1 MMTFS
6 IIRFWLKGW
15 IKTLYID
22 PKIHFSYLG
31 FEWVKPF
38 GDHTYILFFI
48 CGLSSFFIAIG
59 YRYFL
64 SIIVFFLSFTYIE
77 LMDKTTYLNHY
88 YFVSILSFLLIF
100 LPGNATHSVDSF
112 LKKKKFAT
120 IPKWNIDSIKLL
132 LAMIYIFA
140 GIAKINSD
148 WLFKAMPLKIWLQS
162 KYDLP
167 IIGETLMQN
176 HWFHHFMSWGGMI
189 YDLTIPFLL
198 LWKRTRL
205 FGFLLVILFHVSTGI
220 LFPIGMFPYIMIV
233 SSIIF
238 FDSDV
243 HRRIL
248 KILPKFKF
256 IKNRKKI
263 IEIPAFKYKRE
274 KFALI
279 VVSIFFLIQLIVPFR
294 YMLYPGELFW
304 NEQGY
309 RFSWRVMLIEKKG
322 ESVFRIYDKDNGK
335 SFYVQNENFLT
346 PLQEKQ
352 MSFQPDFILEY
363 AHYLGNYYS
372 KKGIK
377 NIEVYV
383 DSHVALNGRL
393 SQRIIDPNIDLFSK
407 KRSLKHKS
415 WILPLNDEIKGF

>member
-1 MMTFS
+1 
-6 IIRFWLKGW
+6 
-15 IKTLYID
+15 
-22 PKIHFSYLG
+22 
-31 FEWVKPF
+31 
-38 GDHTYILFFI
+38 
-48 CGLSSFFIAIG
+48 
-59 YRYFL
+59 
-64 SIIVFFLSFTYIE
+64 
-77 LMDKTTYLNHY
+77 
-88 YFVSILSFLLIF
+88 
-100 LPGNATHSVDSF
+100 
-112 LKKKKFAT
+112 
-120 IPKWNIDSIKLL
+120 
-132 LAMIYIFA
+132 MIYVFA

-167 IIGETLMQN
+167 IIGETLMQKD
-176 HWFHHFMSWGGMI
+176 WFHYFMSWGGMV

-198 LWKRTRL
+198 LWKKTRL
-205 FGFLLVILFHVSTGI
+205 FGFLLVIFFHLFTGI

-238 FDSDV
+238 FDSDLHKRV
-243 HRRIL
+243 L
-248 KILPKFKF
+248 NLLPKLKF
-256 IKNRKKI
+256 IKKTIKI
-263 IEIPAFKYKRE
+263 IEIPKFEYKRE
-274 KFALI
+274 KSTLI
-279 VVSIFFLIQLIVPFR
+279 LVLFFFLIQLIVPFR

-322 ESVFRIYDKDNGK
+322 ESVFRIYDKDNEK

-372 KKGIK
+372 IKGIK

-383 DSHVALNGRL
+383 DSHVALNL
-393 SQRIIDPNIDLFSK
+393 SLIHI
-407 KRSLKHKS
+407 
-415 WILPLNDEIKGF
+415 

>member
-1 MMTFS
+1 
-6 IIRFWLKGW
+6 
-15 IKTLYID
+15 
-22 PKIHFSYLG
+22 
-31 FEWVKPF
+31 
-38 GDHTYILFFI
+38 
-48 CGLSSFFIAIG
+48 
-59 YRYFL
+59 
-64 SIIVFFLSFTYIE
+64 
-77 LMDKTTYLNHY
+77 MDKTTYLNHY